1 LRDIF
6 RFIWT
11 TASLSAAVVS
21 LAGCPGSL
29 SNPDDFGDGGVEI
42 KDAET
47 ILADNCTVGCHNPTQ
62 MQADLD
68 LLSPNVASRVVDK
81 DAIGIGCTDR
91 KLVVAGD
98 PDSSYLID
106 KVLNVPGI
114 CGGQMPVVGSISG
127 EEIETLRQWIV
138 DLGDSFGGTPDGG

>member
-1 LRDIF
+1 MRRLHGIPV
-6 RFIWT
+6 
-11 TASLSAAVVS
+11 LLLLAAVLFAVPAAADYLEG
-21 LAGCPGSL
+21 LAAWRA
-29 SNPDDFGDGGVEI
+29 GDY
-42 KDAET
+42 DAALRHWEP
-47 ILADNCTVGCHNPTQ
+47 LAAQ
-62 MQADLD
+62 
-68 LLSPNVASRVVDK
+68 
-81 DAIGIGCTDR
+81 
-91 KLVVAGD
+91 GD